1 MKTLVSD
8 PFVTTV
14 ILGTL
19 WPLIQAALDRP
30 WWTRGRRVALVVTAA
45 VVLTVGTWALS
56 AYPLQVEL
64 LAGQIGKFQSN
75 RTRTA
80 RDALPL
86 RRFPPRCLHLRLPAL
101 PGMPQRAHSGSDL
114 RDEDRPETTGD
125 DRANQ
130 LGFLH
135 PSSSLS

>member
-45 VVLTVGTWALS
+45 VVLTVGAWALS
-56 AYPLQVEL
+56 AYPLQVEV
-64 LAGQIGKFQSN
+64 LAAQVGKF
-75 RTRTA
+75 
-80 RDALPL
+80 
-86 RRFPPRCLHLRLPAL
+86 
-101 PGMPQRAHSGSDL
+101 
-114 RDEDRPETTGD
+114 
-125 DRANQ
+125 
-130 LGFLH
+130 LGFAWVAYEA
-135 PSSSLS
+135 LSRIKIGGVSVLSWAGIITPGGETRDHYTPRHEAA